1 MNNVLNYSKRF
12 MKRNASTILT
22 TIGGAGVIT
31 TSVMAVKATPKAMLI
46 LEQAKEEKG
55 EELTKLEII
64 KVATPIYIPT
74 ILVGASTIACI
85 FGANVLSKRNQ
96 AALISAYALLD
107 NSYKEYKSK
116 IKELYGEDVDL
127 EIRTEMAKD
136 HYEKDDAQP
145 EDDGKKFFYDE
156 YSMRSYRIKPET
168 ALRAEYEI
176 NKMLNESGM
185 AYLNDYYDLLGIPR
199 TDYGNF
205 VGWSSAQMY
214 EMYWDSWIHFN
225 HEKIELKDGSECW
238 IINFTEPF
246 PEFDEY

>member
-1 MNNVLNYSKRF
+1 
-12 MKRNASTILT
+12 
-22 TIGGAGVIT
+22 
-31 TSVMAVKATPKAMLI
+31 
-46 LEQAKEEKG
+46 
-55 EELTKLEII
+55 
-64 KVATPIYIPT
+64 
-74 ILVGASTIACI
+74 
-85 FGANVLSKRNQ
+85 
-96 AALISAYALLD
+96 
-107 NSYKEYKSK
+107 
-116 IKELYGEDVDL
+116 
-127 EIRTEMAKD
+127 MAKD
-136 HYEKDDAQP
+136 HYEKDDTQP